1 MSIGLLGQKIGMTS
15 VYDANGRLH
24 PVTVIAAGDNVLLSR
39 LTNESN
45 GYSAVQV
52 GFDSQK
58 ESRVTKAELGNFKKA
73 NAEPKRFV
81 REFRLKTDLPE
92 GEVNLTV
99 TQFQPGDFVDVIGR
113 SKGKGFQGVMKKH
126 NFDGQGAAHGSKTH
140 RRNGA
145 VGNRST
151 PGRIWK
157 NMGMPGHLGDERVT
171 VQNLR
176 VMQVR
181 EAEKIILVSGAVPG
195 CNGSYVVVRPAIK
208 NPGALIAL
216 HQQHAKADQVAHA
229 KKPKKAGELAEERKA
244 QAKEAARK

>member
-15 VYDANGRLH
+15 VYDANGRMR
-24 PVTVIAAGDNVLLSR
+24 PVTVIAAGDNVLLR
-39 LTNESN
+39 RVTAEND
-45 GYSAVQV
+45 GYSAVKV
-52 GFDSQK
+52 AFGVQK
-58 ESRVTKAELGNFKKA
+58 ESRVTKALLGEFKA
-73 NAEPKRFV
+73 AGSEPKKLMK
-81 REFRLKTDLPE
+81 EFRLDADAPE
-92 GEVNLTV
+92 GEINLNV
-99 TQFQPGDFVDVIGR
+99 TQFQPGDYVDVIGR

-171 VQNLR
+171 VQNLQ

-181 EAEKIILVSGAVPG
+181 EAEKVILISGAVPG
-195 CNGSYVVVRPAIK
+195 SNGSYVVVRPAIK
-208 NPGALIAL
+208 KPM
-216 HQQHAKADQVAHA
+216 AKVEAA
-229 KKPKKAGELAEERKA
+229 KKPEPAKKP
-244 QAKEAARK
+244 EAAKKQEAVKETEAANK